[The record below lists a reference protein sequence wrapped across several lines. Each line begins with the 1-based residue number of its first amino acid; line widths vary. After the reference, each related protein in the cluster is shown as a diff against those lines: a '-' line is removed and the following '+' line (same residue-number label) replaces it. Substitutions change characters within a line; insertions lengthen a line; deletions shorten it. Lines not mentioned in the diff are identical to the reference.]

1 MAAVFIED
9 AVRVAVTKFF
19 VGIEQVDNLIP
30 IFADRVFIAGKQ
42 KDWQIFRGVFYI
54 GGFCNMSAQ
63 FYEIMVKTCGA
74 DKTAVRV
81 VHIQP
86 DRGMA
91 AGEPVVCSPLGK

>member
-1 MAAVFIED
+1 
-9 AVRVAVTKFF
+9 
-19 VGIEQVDNLIP
+19 
-30 IFADRVFIAGKQ
+30 
-42 KDWQIFRGVFYI
+42 
-54 GGFCNMSAQ
+54 MSAQ